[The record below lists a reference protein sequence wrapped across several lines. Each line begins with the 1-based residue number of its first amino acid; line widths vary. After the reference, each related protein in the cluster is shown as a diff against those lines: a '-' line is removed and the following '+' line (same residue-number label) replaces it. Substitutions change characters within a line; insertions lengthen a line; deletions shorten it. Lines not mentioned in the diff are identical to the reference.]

1 VPRRKSDF
9 RVPSY
14 RRHKPSGQAVVTLN
28 GRDIYLGK
36 WGTKASRAEYDRLI
50 GEWLAG
56 GRSLPNADDGVSV
69 SELVLAYWRFAKRYY
84 RKDGKPTTAL
94 DGVRQS
100 LRPLRDMYASTP
112 ATRFGPRSLVALRQR
127 LLESG
132 RLNRGTV
139 NKRIDTVKRV
149 FKWGVAQELVPARVW
164 HALQAVSGLRKGRT
178 KAREAKP
185 VPPVAVE
192 VVDATL
198 PHLPEVVAD
207 MVRLQRLCGCRP
219 AEVCLVRPCDVD
231 TSGDVWVYRPESHKT
246 EHHGRDRVI
255 CIGPKGQD
263 VLRPY
268 LLRPA
273 DAYCFSPQESERK
286 RLAALHEKRKT
297 PLSCGNRPGTNRKRR
312 PKKQA
317 GDRYDTN
324 SYRRAI
330 HRAVDLANRART
342 KMAAADGTEPEL
354 LPRWSPNRLRHSAA
368 TAIRKQFGLEAAQ
381 VTLGHAQADVTQ
393 VYAERDLSL
402 AVEVMRKIG

>member
-1 VPRRKSDF
+1 M
-9 RVPSY
+9 
-14 RRHKPSGQAVVTLN
+14 
-28 GRDIYLGK
+28 
-36 WGTKASRAEYDRLI
+36 
-50 GEWLAG
+50 
-56 GRSLPNADDGVSV
+56 SV
-69 SELVLAYWRFAKRYY
+69 SELALAYWRFAKRYY

-112 ATRFGPRSLVALRQR
+112 ATRFGPRSLTALRER

-149 FKWGVAQELVPARVW
+149 FKWGAEQELVPAHAW
-164 HALQAVSGLRKGRT
+164 HALQAVCGLRKGRT
-178 KAREAKP
+178 EAREPKAVKP
-185 VPPVAVE
+185 IPDRIVE
-192 VVDATL
+192 ATL

-207 MVRLQRLCGCRP
+207 MVRFQRLTGCRP

-246 EHHGRDRVI
+246 EHHGRERII

-268 LLRPA
+268 LLRPEG
-273 DAYCFSPQESERK
+273 AYCFSPIDSERK
-286 RLAALHEKRKT
+286 RLAALHARRRT

-312 PKKQA
+312 PKRHT

-330 HRAVDLANRART
+330 HRAVELANRKRQEEGNQ
-342 KMAAADGTEPEL
+342 DP
-354 LPRWSPNRLRHSAA
+354 LPKWSPNRLRHSAA
-368 TAIRKQFGLEAAQ
+368 TEIRKQFGLEAAQ
-381 VTLGHAQADVTQ
+381 VTLGHATADVSQ
-393 VYAERDLSL
+393 IYAERDLTL